1 MSLEQNAPQR
11 SHKYRV
17 ISVEKT
23 SPPEGMPDGSWYR
36 YVIGQGT
43 SRIEGTRL
51 GTLKA
56 VTRHAEEFAENL
68 DTRTSTGYSAYV
80 SRKQK
85 K

>member
-1 MSLEQNAPQR
+1 MTSEQADKQHN
-11 SHKYRV
+11 HKYHV
-17 ISVEKT
+17 VSVEKT
-23 SPPEGMPDGSWYR
+23 SPPQGMPDGSWYR

-68 DTRTSTGYSAYV
+68 DTRSSAGYSTYV
-80 SRKQK
+80 SRRQK

>member
-1 MSLEQNAPQR
+1 MTPEQEDKQR
-11 SHKYRV
+11 DHKYRV
-17 ISVEKT
+17 VSVEKT
-23 SPPEGMPDGSWYR
+23 TPPEGMPDGSWYR

-51 GTLKA
+51 GSLKA

-68 DTRTSTGYSAYV
+68 DTRASTGYSTYV